1 MAKQIKVSNQV
12 YEKLSRLRQELNGSS
27 FSYVIDELIETY
39 ERLKA
44 LNTARSILPLLDE
57 LRKTLAL
64 VDREL
69 HTKRADE
76 NSQSIE
82 KKSAQK
88 GELTSYMRR

>member
-1 MAKQIKVSNQV
+1 VAKQIKVSNQV

-57 LRKTLAL
+57 LRKILAL

-76 NSQSIE
+76 NSKSIE

-88 GELTSYMRR
+88 VDLSTFLRR